1 VDLVAEREENGL
13 RRPSRLRIVDDVYQS
28 LEEAILTG
36 QVPPGA
42 RLVETAIAEQLDVS
56 RTTVREAFLMLK
68 RQGLVASEPRR
79 GTFVTRLSREDAL
92 DLGYTR
98 ALLEAFAVT
107 VGYARLD
114 DQLVQELDA
123 LLAEMGTCDLPR
135 EFPQLV
141 KLDLAFHAK
150 LVQLAGMP
158 RLFDVWSRL
167 NGRIGALY
175 IRGVEEMHL
184 QTDDLVTLHRNLLDV
199 IRSGPDH
206 GQLAIIQHYV
216 REDGSKS
223 TPGKAAQNLLNV
235 VSQRLAAEPSRADTP
250 TEEV

>member
-1 VDLVAEREENGL
+1 VANREENGL

-36 QVPPGA
+36 QVQPGA

-98 ALLEAFAVT
+98 ALLEAFAIT
-107 VGYARLD
+107 VGYARID
-114 DQLVQELDA
+114 DKLTQELET

-135 EFPQLV
+135 EFPRLV
-141 KLDLAFHAK
+141 EIDLAFHAK
-150 LVQLAGMP
+150 LVRLAGMP

-184 QTDDLVTLHRNLLDV
+184 QTEDLVALHRNLLNA
-199 IRSGPDH
+199 IRSGSDH

-216 REDGSKS
+216 REDGSQS
-223 TPGKAAQNLLNV
+223 SFGIAAQDLLNV
-235 VSQRLAAEPSRADTP
+235 ARQRLSTKPSKSGETP
-250 TEEV
+250 EQ

>member
-1 VDLVAEREENGL
+1 VGLLKALEETQL

-36 QVPPGA
+36 QVVPGS
-42 RLVETAIAEQLDVS
+42 RLVETSIAEQLEVS
-56 RTTVREAFLMLK
+56 RTTVREAFLMLE

-79 GTFVTRLSREDAL
+79 GTFVTRLSRADAL

-114 DQLVQELDA
+114 ETLVEELEA
-123 LLAEMGTCDLPR
+123 LLGEMATCDIPD
-135 EFPQLV
+135 EFPRLV
-141 KLDLAFHAK
+141 TIDLDFHAR
-150 LVQLAGMP
+150 LVELAQMP
-158 RLFDVWSRL
+158 RLFELWSSL
-167 NGRIGALY
+167 NGQIGALY

-184 QTDDLVTLHRNLLDV
+184 QTDDLVTLHRSLLHA
-199 IRSGPDH
+199 IRSDADH

-216 REDGSKS
+216 REDGSRS
-223 TPGKAAQNLLNV
+223 SPGIAAQDLLNV
-235 VSQRLAAEPSRADTP
+235 ATERLTAGSSKSGETP
-250 TEEV
+250 KA

>member
-1 VDLVAEREENGL
+1 VANREENGL

-36 QVPPGA
+36 QVQPGA

-98 ALLEAFAVT
+98 ALLEAFAIT
-107 VGYARLD
+107 VGYARID
-114 DQLVQELDA
+114 DKLTQELET

-135 EFPQLV
+135 EFPRLV
-141 KLDLAFHAK
+141 EIDLAFHSK
-150 LVQLAGMP
+150 LVRLAGMP

-184 QTDDLVTLHRNLLDV
+184 QTEDLVALHRNLLNA
-199 IRSGPDH
+199 IRSGSDH

-216 REDGSKS
+216 REDGSQS
-223 TPGKAAQNLLNV
+223 SLGIAAQDLLNV
-235 VSQRLAAEPSRADTP
+235 ASRRLSIEPSKSGETP
-250 TEEV
+250 EQ

>member
-1 VDLVAEREENGL
+1 
-13 RRPSRLRIVDDVYQS
+13 VDDVYQS

-107 VGYARLD
+107 VGYARID
-114 DQLVQELDA
+114 DTLVQELER
-123 LLAEMGTCDLPR
+123 LLEEMGTCDLPR
-135 EFPQLV
+135 EFPRLV
-141 KLDLAFHAK
+141 EVDLAFHAK

-167 NGRIGALY
+167 NSRIGALY
-175 IRGVEEMHL
+175 IRGVEEMRL
-184 QTDDLVTLHRNLLDV
+184 QTDDLVALHRNLLGA
-199 IRSGPDH
+199 IRSGSDH

-216 REDGSKS
+216 REDGSRS
-223 TPGKAAQNLLNV
+223 NSGVAAQELLNV
-235 VSQRLAAEPSRADTP
+235 ATKRLVASPAKVGETP
-250 TEEV
+250 EQ

>member
-1 VDLVAEREENGL
+1 
-13 RRPSRLRIVDDVYQS
+13 VDDVYQS

-36 QVPPGA
+36 EIVPGS

-114 DQLVQELDA
+114 DALVQELES
-123 LLAEMGTCDLPR
+123 LLEAMGTCDIPK
-135 EFPQLV
+135 EFPRLV
-141 KLDLAFHAK
+141 EIDLAFHAK

-184 QTDDLVTLHRNLLDV
+184 HTDDLVTLHRNLLNA
-199 IRSGPDH
+199 IRSGSDH

-216 REDGSKS
+216 REDGSRS
-223 TPGKAAQNLLNV
+223 TPGMAAQNLLNV
-235 VSQRLAAEPSRADTP
+235 ASRRLTAEPARVQGP
-250 TEEV
+250 VEEE